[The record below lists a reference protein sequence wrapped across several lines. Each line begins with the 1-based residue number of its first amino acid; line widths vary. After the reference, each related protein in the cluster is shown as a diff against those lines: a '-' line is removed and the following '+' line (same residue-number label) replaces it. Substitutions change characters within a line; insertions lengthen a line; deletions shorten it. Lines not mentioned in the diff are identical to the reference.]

1 METDIPDGLQIN
13 PKKLEKHLVRFI
25 SNELEKAGFSRL
37 VLGISG
43 GIDSAVVAY
52 LSARAV
58 KPDNVTG
65 VIMPYSGSNP
75 DNIKDAEVVIETLG
89 INRRYVDITPMI
101 DAYFENFPTD
111 DRNRKGNKMARER
124 MSVLYD
130 ISAELGALVV
140 GTSNKSEIMM
150 GYGTLYG
157 DLACA
162 FNPLGGL
169 YKTQLRQLAKYL
181 NIPARIISKPPS
193 ADLWQGQTD
202 EDELGLTYEKLD
214 TLLYFMAEENYD
226 DRQLAKLGFSGEC
239 VKSVK
244 TKIAQNEFKR
254 HLPKIADLNG

>member
-1 METDIPDGLQIN
+1 MEADIPDGLQIN
-13 PKKLEKHLVRFI
+13 PEKLEKHLVRFI
-25 SNELEKAGFSRL
+25 KDELENASFNRL

-52 LSARAV
+52 LSARAL

-65 VIMPYSGSNP
+65 VIMPYSGSSP
-75 DNIKDAEVVIETLG
+75 DNIKDAEIVIETLG

-111 DRNRKGNKMARER
+111 DRNRRGNKMARER

-181 NIPARIISKPPS
+181 NISARIISKPPS

-202 EDELGLTYEKLD
+202 EDELGLTYERLD
-214 TLLYFMAEENYD
+214 TLLYFMSEENYD
-226 DRQLAKLGFSGEC
+226 DRQLAKFGFSSEC

-244 TKIAQNEFKR
+244 IKIAQNEFKR
-254 HLPKIADLNG
+254 CLPKIPDLNG